1 MARNSIFR
9 IASMSKPFTSL
20 AIMMLAEEG
29 KIQLPYP
36 VSRYPPEFKD
46 LKVGIEKK
54 DEAMG
59 KVELVLEPAKR
70 EMTVQDL
77 WRHTSGLTYGIF
89 GKSLLKDR
97 YNRDPGVTNLRFL

>member
-54 DEAMG
+54 DEATG

-77 WRHTSGLTYGIF
+77 LRHTSGLTYGIF

-97 YNRDPGVTNLRFL
+97 YNRDPGVTNPRFL